1 MAKKQ
6 PPTRTV
12 PTGEAA
18 KLTHSP
24 FAALNARLGN
34 TPPQAGQADEPV
46 ESPSPVAV
54 APGKPARPGAR
65 GRLVLRRE
73 TKHRG
78 GKTVIVVAGFE
89 ALPELDADALDALAR
104 DLKQQLGC
112 GGTVEQHQIVLQGD
126 RAADVAQTLRAR
138 GFRVDGVTS

>member
-1 MAKKQ
+1 MAKKHS
-6 PPTRTV
+6 PPRTV

-24 FAALNARLGN
+24 FAALNAQRGSA
-34 TPPQAGQADEPV
+34 PQQGDRADAAGESSSPIAPAPRDAPRPV
-46 ESPSPVAV
+46 S
-54 APGKPARPGAR
+54 R

-78 GKTVIVVAGFE
+78 GKAVIVVAGFE
-89 ALPELDADALDALAR
+89 LLPRLDANALDALAR
-104 DLKQQLGC
+104 ELKQQLGC
-112 GGTVEQHQIVLQGD
+112 GGTVEQHEIVLQGD
-126 RAADVAQTLRAR
+126 RAAEVARELRAR